1 MKTVLTLILLAAA
14 GAGGWYYY
22 KSKRPTDTGPMYRSA
37 PVTRQTVV
45 QKIRATGT
53 VQPIKEVAVGTQVNG
68 RILHLYADFNS
79 IVTNDQ
85 IVALIDPAVYE
96 ANLARDT
103 AQLKSNRA
111 NVEQAVAQLKSNR
124 ANVEQTTAKLTLA
137 EKEFVRKTELAK
149 RNMLSKSDLDSA
161 VADRDA
167 LAAQLKV
174 AEAAV
179 EQSQAAVEQSKAAV
193 AQSEAAVK
201 LSKTNLDY
209 CTIRSPVNGIV
220 IARNVDEG
228 QTVVSSMNAQQLFQI
243 ATDLSRIQVEAS
255 IPEADIGQIATNQTV
270 TFTVDAHRSTFTGE
284 VEQVRLAATTVNNVV
299 TYPVIVEADN
309 PGMKLFPGM
318 TANIEVEVA
327 REEEALCVPAAALR
341 LTGTNFVSDI
351 RGPKLWLLT
360 PSGDTEAVKIRPGIS
375 DGTHTVVRSD
385 TPLEGRE
392 VILGRAVANNGS
404 NGSSPKNP
412 FMPTPPGG
420 NNRNIRRAMH

>member
-1 MKTVLTLILLAAA
+1 MKTFLTFLVILTVAA
-14 GAGGWYYY
+14 GGGWYWYTH
-22 KSKRPTDTGPMYRSA
+22 RTTADAGPRFRTA

-85 IVALIDPAVYE
+85 IVALIDPAIYE

-103 AQLKSNRA
+103 AQLKSNQA
-111 NVEQAVAQLKSNR
+111 NVRQII
-124 ANVEQTTAKLTLA
+124 AKLTFA
-137 EKEFVRKTELAK
+137 EKDFARKTELAN
-149 RNMLSKSDLDSA
+149 RNMLSVADLD
-161 VADRDA
+161 VALAERDA
-167 LAAQLKV
+167 LTAQLKA
-174 AEAAV
+174 AEASV
-179 EQSQAAVEQSKAAV
+179 EQSS
-193 AQSEAAVK
+193 AAVK

-255 IPEADIGQIATNQTV
+255 IPEADIGQILTNQTV
-270 TFTVDAHRSTFTGE
+270 TFNVDAHRNTFTGE
-284 VEQVRLAATTVNNVV
+284 VEQVRLAAATVQNVV

-309 PGMKLFPGM
+309 PGITLFPGM

-327 REEEALCVPAAALR
+327 REENATCVPAAALR
-341 LTGTNFVSDI
+341 VTNTNFVTDI
-351 RGPKLWLLT
+351 RGPKLWLIGADGE
-360 PSGDTEAVKIRPGIS
+360 PEAVRIRSGIS
-375 DGTHTVVRSD
+375 DGAYTVVHSD

-392 VILGRAVANNGS
+392 AILGMAVAGQTS
-404 NGSSPKNP
+404 AAGAPKNP

-420 NNRNIRRAMH
+420 SSARDVRRAMR

>member
-1 MKTVLTLILLAAA
+1 MKTFLTLLVILAAA
-14 GAGGWYYY
+14 AGGGWYWHT
-22 KSKRPTDTGPMYRSA
+22 RHETTATGPHFRTA
-37 PVTRQTVV
+37 PVTRQTVI
-45 QKIRATGT
+45 QKISATGT

-79 IVTNDQ
+79 VVTNDQ

-103 AQLKSNRA
+103 AQLKSNLA
-111 NVEQAVAQLKSNR
+111 NVD
-124 ANVEQTTAKLTLA
+124 QTTAKLTLA
-137 EKEFVRKTELAK
+137 EKDLVRKTELAK
-149 RNMLSKSDLDSA
+149 RNMLSKADLDA
-161 VADRDA
+161 ALADRDA

-174 AEAAV
+174 AEAAI
-179 EQSQAAVEQSKAAV
+179 EQSS
-193 AQSEAAVK
+193 AAVK

-228 QTVVSSMNAQQLFQI
+228 QTVVSSMNAQQLFLI

-255 IPEADIGQIATNQTV
+255 VVEADIGQISTNQTV
-270 TFTVDAHRSTFTGE
+270 TFTVYAHPNTTFTGE

-318 TANIEVEVA
+318 TADIKVEIA
-327 REEEALCVPAAALR
+327 REEDAPCVPAAALR
-341 LTGTNFVSDI
+341 ITGTNFVTDI
-351 RGPKLWLLT
+351 RGPKLWLLA
-360 PSGDTEAVKIRPGIS
+360 GDGSSEAVRIRPGIS
-375 DGTHTVVRSD
+375 DGTHTVVHSD
-385 TPLEGRE
+385 SPLEGRE
-392 VILGRAVANNGS
+392 AILGLATAGS
-404 NGSSPKNP
+404 GPAADATKNP

-420 NNRNIRRAMH
+420 NNRNVRRAMR